1 MMSEPKARD
10 LEPWIPRDLFA
21 AYCGPR
27 ADKLLAYYDKANGK
41 RQMITPQLDWFALLL
56 LPAWL
61 GYRRQWA
68 LWATLTGCLAA
79 ASSIEV
85 ALRFQLP
92 NGAFGGLMLALGL
105 MAHGLLLSNAHR
117 LYLKA
122 KKEGLSDE
130 AIRGVLSNQAAP
142 SAGFACLAL
151 FGSLALGLL
160 FALISPSNYAPDLR

>member
-1 MMSEPKARD
+1 MNEPKVRD
-10 LEPWIPRDLFA
+10 PEPWIPRELFA

-27 ADKLLAYYDKANGK
+27 ANKLLAYYDKANAK
-41 RQMITPQLDWFALLL
+41 RQMITPQFDWFALLL

-68 LWATLTGCLAA
+68 LWATLAGCLAA
-79 ASSIEV
+79 TSLIEIV
-85 ALRFQLP
+85 LRFQLP

-117 LYLKA
+117 LYFKA
-122 KKEGLSDE
+122 KKDGLSDE

-151 FGSLALGLL
+151 FGSLALGIML
-160 FALISPSNYAPDLR
+160 ALISPSS